1 MARKNYEAEIAAM
14 VRRLVSLHASCT
26 PDEMVAGIAWYDRA
40 AAAAQ
45 SMSGGD
51 LPRAAAVIAHLSPRA
66 RWNVN
71 LAWAARILLAA
82 DSGQD
87 CPVVS
92 TKANRAKAWAA
103 AHGDVAHFGPKTF
116 AFYSNILG
124 DLNSVCVD
132 SWAARAALG
141 RDITTFGSALYRRIE
156 TAYQRAAQALGM
168 APRDLQAAIWTHVR
182 GSAV

>member
-1 MARKNYEAEIAAM
+1 MARRDFELEIAKM
-14 VRRLVSLHASCT
+14 VRRLIAAHAQCS
-26 PDEMVAGIAWYDRA
+26 PDEMAAGLAWYDRA

-71 LAWAARILLAA
+71 LAWAARILTAA
-82 DSGQD
+82 DAGEE
-87 CPVVS
+87 CPAVS
-92 TKANRAKAWAA
+92 TKANRSKAWAA

-124 DLNSVCVD
+124 DTNAVCVD

-141 RDITTFGSALYRRIE
+141 TDITNVAPALYRRVE
-156 TAYQRAAQALGM
+156 TAYQRAARALGM